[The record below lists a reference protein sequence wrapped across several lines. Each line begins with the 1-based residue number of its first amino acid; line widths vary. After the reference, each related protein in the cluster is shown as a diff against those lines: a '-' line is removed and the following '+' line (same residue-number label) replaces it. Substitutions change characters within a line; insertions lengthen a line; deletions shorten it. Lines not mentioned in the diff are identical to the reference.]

1 MNYVEMQAV
10 EECLFC
16 DNPSMSAKNIA
27 KRWFKSLNDEKTDEP
42 IDLLTTAEYQGDDE
56 IEKLKAENAEYR
68 LWQDDMQ
75 RELKSWREFFQYLN
89 GDCVG
94 STKDIIEELSDMS
107 HWEVLGKVTVERR
120 IGEHGK
126 LLLAFDIPGA
136 KICPRRIAEWQASS
150 NYGVW
155 QTCGM
160 VGDDYSGYML
170 LPTYKDCEYLC
181 VWFAC

>member
-27 KRWFKSLNDEKTDEP
+27 KRWFKSLNDEKDDKP

-56 IEKLKAENAEYR
+56 LEKLKAENAEYR
-68 LWQDDMQ
+68 LWQDDMMSD
-75 RELKSWREFFQYLN
+75 LKSWKDLFHYLN
-89 GDCVG
+89 DDCVG
-94 STKDIIEELSDMS
+94 SKDSIIEQLSDMS
-107 HWEVLGKVTVERR
+107 HWKVLGKVTVERR
-120 IGEHGK
+120 INERGR
-126 LLLAFDIPGA
+126 LLLAFDIPDA

-160 VGDDYSGYML
+160 AGDDYSGYLL

-181 VWFAC
+181 VWYAC